1 MYADCA
7 HYIYDAYLLPPGANF
22 GGKGERQAERRTQG
36 LAKTDEWAGDLVS
49 ALLIGDGVFGEHHVQ
64 RAEEKLS
71 LLRLRFVPY
80 KLPILVSI
88 FYQFAHLFVNYTH
101 DVHRVVRISAASPEC
116 GHRAVLQLR
125 YAHGWHR
132 TAGGRH
138 VPGLHSP
145 DRGCDGRHP
154 EGGDPPLLPELRA
167 IPAAAQPVASGGPR
181 EQGDDGAMST
191 KAERAAEIRSQID

>member
-1 MYADCA
+1 MTLLLRLRRKEAGSRRTPRDA
-7 HYIYDAYLLPPGANF
+7 GVLYDAYLLPPGANF

-88 FYQFAHLFVNYTH
+88 FYQFALF
-101 DVHRVVRISAASPEC
+101 S
-116 GHRAVLQLR
+116 
-125 YAHGWHR
+125 
-132 TAGGRH
+132 
-138 VPGLHSP
+138 
-145 DRGCDGRHP
+145 
-154 EGGDPPLLPELRA
+154 
-167 IPAAAQPVASGGPR
+167 
-181 EQGDDGAMST
+181 
-191 KAERAAEIRSQID
+191 